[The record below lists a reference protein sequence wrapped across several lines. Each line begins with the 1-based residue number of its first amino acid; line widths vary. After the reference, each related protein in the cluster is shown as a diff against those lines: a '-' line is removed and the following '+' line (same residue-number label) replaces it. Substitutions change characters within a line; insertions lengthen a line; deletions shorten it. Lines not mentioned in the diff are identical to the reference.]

1 MGARIIAQNHQVTSF
16 LLNGKPVRIV
26 EKLHRNENQYYR
38 IISQT
43 IAEIGSR
50 DWADVNNAL
59 DDWIQS
65 LSINEQK
72 SVGKWMNK
80 LTY

>member
-1 MGARIIAQNHQVTSF
+1 MSAKIVAQNHEVTTF
-16 LLNGKPVRIV
+16 LLNGKLVHIV
-26 EKLHRNENQYYR
+26 DKMDRHENQYYR

-43 IAEIGSR
+43 IEEIGSR

-65 LSINEQK
+65 LPINEQK
-72 SVGKWMNK
+72 SANHWLTK